1 MDIIISYK
9 QFKIHKRIQF
19 CKNKKQRQSNK
30 LVYHWV
36 KVGLYW
42 GLKATPVTALLLSSG
57 IVAFKKLPKGEDI
70 AKLKALKSVAF
81 EGNFYK
87 EA

>member
-1 MDIIISYK
+1 M
-9 QFKIHKRIQF
+9 
-19 CKNKKQRQSNK
+19 
-30 LVYHWV
+30 
-36 KVGLYW
+36 
-42 GLKATPVTALLLSSG
+42 TALVLSSG
-57 IVAFKKLPKGEDI
+57 ILAFKKLPKGEDT